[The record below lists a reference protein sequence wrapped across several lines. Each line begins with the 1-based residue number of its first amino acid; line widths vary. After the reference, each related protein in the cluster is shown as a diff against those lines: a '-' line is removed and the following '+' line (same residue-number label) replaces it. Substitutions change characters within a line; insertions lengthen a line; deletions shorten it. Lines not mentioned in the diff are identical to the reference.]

1 MSTRPV
7 RTRKPPNRLTTLAP
21 KANKNTQ
28 VVVENNKPE
37 ANKNTQVVVNNN
49 KTKANKN
56 TQVVVKNNKPI
67 KSPKTPSNFKKHIF
81 YKYYIINRLKS
92 KNEEKYRI
100 LAKIYS
106 ILPAEGMIRG
116 LTNSIKNSKMSLDTI
131 LERQADKIKNKVKI
145 LKNVDTTFKLEG
157 DDLIDFSL
165 LIYLDMYH
173 DSSAKTTFIEFLNSG
188 IPTTF
193 LNVKSIDYKPT
204 TLIRNMIKVGV
215 FGKPE
220 RKKEANINSGN
231 IKPITKFESILKN
244 NYIKLFDIED
254 VITIRPNVKLSDY
267 IRDNVTLPV
276 SIDQESS
283 SKIVTRIIEQSSG
296 TRRNTKN
303 RMKTKKKEYKFPP
316 LLTLANL
323 IDSGVGM
330 VGATFLGEIERI
342 FDHKRGFAPR
352 AKYIFGVEKFKFHNS
367 NITIKGDD
375 NNYGKYEIILNDNK
389 PFAAGATKDQAKN
402 SNDKFVKISK
412 FCGDFLQILA
422 TASIQRHPGE
432 DCVIASGDAMM
443 GTVCLFVQTRLIKD
457 TKPKLMFDM
466 SIDGSGKNL
475 LLFGLKKYIKS
486 GKVKNNN
493 LNISQITNET
503 MMDGPTSSVRQPT
516 PRIQSRSVQKVKTLA
531 IRQRTPQNKPQGA
544 KRKRTPNVNV
554 NVPVAKKMKKTTP
567 ARKAAPSRNNTAG
580 MNRAPTRGPAPSRN
594 NTAGMNRP
602 NSNVSQRKR
611 LRSTTGSVGSRVKQ
625 IKISASNRS
634 SAAKTNRSPN
644 SVTQSRS
651 GNGKVE
657 SITQTKSPESVTRT
671 TSARPAT
678 SNSARSNQTRD

>member
-1 MSTRPV
+1 MSGRPTRT
-7 RTRKPPNRLTTLAP
+7 TRATARAQAP
-21 KANKNTQ
+21 KTTNNTTKKTPTPKTTNNTTKKTPTHKAAKNTQ
-28 VVVENNKPE
+28 VVSK
-37 ANKNTQVVVNNN
+37 NN
-49 KTKANKN
+49 KT
-56 TQVVVKNNKPI
+56 T
-67 KSPKTPSNFKKHIF
+67 KSPKTPSNFNKPKY
-81 YKYYIINRLKS
+81 YKTYIINRLKS

-106 ILPAEGMIRG
+106 ILPAAGMIRG

-145 LKNVDTTFKLEG
+145 LKNVNTTFKLGG
-157 DDLIDFSL
+157 DDLIDLSL
-165 LIYLDMYH
+165 LMYLDMYH
-173 DSSAKTTFIEFLNSG
+173 DDAVKTKFIEFLNSG

-193 LNVKSIDYKPT
+193 LNVTSIDYKPT
-204 TLIRNMIKVGV
+204 TLIRNMINLGV
-215 FGKPE
+215 FGVIAEK
-220 RKKEANINSGN
+220 KKEAIINSGN
-231 IKPITKFESILKN
+231 IKPISKFEPILKT
-244 NYIKLFDIED
+244 NYIKLFGIED

-267 IRDNVTLPV
+267 IKDDVILPV

-283 SKIVTRIIEQSSG
+283 SKIVTRIIEQSSF
-296 TRRNTKN
+296 TRKNTKN

-330 VGATFLGEIERI
+330 VGAGFLGEIERI

-367 NITIKGDD
+367 DIIIQGDD
-375 NNYGKYEIILNDNK
+375 NNYGKYEIKLNDNK
-389 PFAAGATKDQAKN
+389 PFAAGATKPQAKN

-422 TASIQRHPGE
+422 ATSIQRHPGE

-443 GTVCLFVQTRLIKD
+443 GTICLFVQTRLIKN
-457 TKPKLMFDM
+457 TKPKLIFDM

-475 LLFGLKKYIKS
+475 LLFGLKKYIKP
-486 GKVKNNN
+486 GKVRNNN

-503 MMDGPTSSVRQPT
+503 IMDGPTSSVRQPT
-516 PRIQSRSVQKVKTLA
+516 PRIQSRSVQRLQAMA

-554 NVPVAKKMKKTTP
+554 PVAKKVKAPTP
-567 ARKAAPSRNNTAG
+567 ARRAAPSRNNTAE
-580 MNRAPTRGPAPSRN
+580 MK
-594 NTAGMNRP
+594 RP
-602 NSNVSQRKR
+602 NSSVSQRKR
-611 LRSTTGSVGSRVKQ
+611 LRPTTGSAGSSSERRVKQ

-634 SAAKTNRSPN
+634 SASKTNGSPN
-644 SVTQSRS
+644 SITQSRS
-651 GNGKVE
+651 GTGKVE
-657 SITQTKSPESVTRT
+657 SITRTKSPESVARTKSAKFESVTRT

-678 SNSARSNQTRD
+678 SNSARSNQTRG

>member
-1 MSTRPV
+1 MVRRSTRS
-7 RTRKPPNRLTTLAP
+7 TRFRIQP

-28 VVVENNKPE
+28 DVVKNNKP
-37 ANKNTQVVVNNN
+37 
-49 KTKANKN
+49 KANKN

-67 KSPKTPSNFKKHIF
+67 KSPKTPSNFKKPKD
-81 YKYYIINRLKS
+81 YKDYMINRLKS

-116 LTNSIKNSKMSLDTI
+116 LRNSIKNSKMSLDTI

-173 DSSAKTTFIEFLNSG
+173 DSSAKTTFIEFLNSE

-204 TLIRNMIKVGV
+204 TLIRNMIKLGV
-215 FGKPE
+215 FGVIPE
-220 RKKEANINSGN
+220 KKKEAIINSGN
-231 IKPITKFESILKN
+231 IKPISKFEPILKS

-267 IRDNVTLPV
+267 IKDDVILPV

-283 SKIVTRIIEQSSG
+283 SKIVTRIIEQSSV
-296 TRRNTKN
+296 TRKNTKN
-303 RMKTKKKEYKFPP
+303 RMKTKKKEYIFPP

-367 NITIKGDD
+367 NITIQGDND
-375 NNYGKYEIILNDNK
+375 NYGKYQIILNNNK
-389 PFAAGATKDQAKN
+389 PFAAGATKAQAKN

-412 FCGDFLQILA
+412 FCGDFLQILT
-422 TASIQRHPGE
+422 TASIQQHPGE

-443 GTVCLFVQTRLIKD
+443 GTICLFVQTRLIKN
-457 TKPKLMFDM
+457 TKPKLIFDM

-475 LLFGLKKYIKS
+475 SLFGLRKYIKQ
-486 GKVKNNN
+486 GKVRNNN
-493 LNISQITNET
+493 LNITQITNET
-503 MMDGPTSSVRQPT
+503 MVNGPTSSVRQPT
-516 PRIQSRSVQKVKTLA
+516 PRVQSRSVQKVKTLA

-544 KRKRTPNVNV
+544 KRQRTPNVNV
-554 NVPVAKKMKKTTP
+554 NVPVAKKMKKTIP
-567 ARKAAPSRNNTAG
+567 ARKAAPSRNNATG
-580 MNRAPTRGPAPSRN
+580 TNRAPARGPAPSRN
-594 NTAGMNRP
+594 NTAEMKRP

-611 LRSTTGSVGSRVKQ
+611 LRPTTGSAGSSSERRIRQRV
-625 IKISASNRS
+625 SPGNRS
-634 SAAKTNRSPN
+634 SAAKTNGSPN

-651 GNGKVE
+651 GTGKVE
-657 SITQTKSPESVTRT
+657 SITRTKSPESVTQTKSAKFESVTRT

-678 SNSARSNQTRD
+678 SNSARSTQTRG